1 MLKESKMKD
10 NSLDDIEAL
19 KAKQEKTE
27 LSNEEILR
35 LRRDVKEIMKRR
47 EVEEK
52 ARRRAEM
59 ERFYE
64 LGLYA

>member
-1 MLKESKMKD
+1 MFQITKEELKTLRKD
-10 NSLDDIEAL
+10 VKKIIQR
-19 KAKQEKTE
+19 QEK
-27 LSNEEILR
+27 
-35 LRRDVKEIMKRR
+35 
-47 EVEEK
+47 EEK

>member
-1 MLKESKMKD
+1 MEEQG
-10 NSLDDIEAL
+10 LDDIKSL
-19 KAKQEKTE
+19 KANLKKDKLTKEELKT
-27 LSNEEILR
+27 LR
-35 LRRDVKEIMKRR
+35 KDVKEIIQRQEK
-47 EVEEK
+47 EEK

>member
-1 MLKESKMKD
+1 MEEQG
-10 NSLDDIEAL
+10 LDDIKSL
-19 KAKQEKTE
+19 KANLKKDKLTKEELKTLRKDVKKIIQKQEK
-27 LSNEEILR
+27 
-35 LRRDVKEIMKRR
+35 
-47 EVEEK
+47 EEK

>member
-1 MLKESKMKD
+1 MEKQG
-10 NSLDDIEAL
+10 LDDIKSL
-19 KAKQEKTE
+19 KANLKKDKLTKEELKTLRKDVKKIIQRQEK
-27 LSNEEILR
+27 
-35 LRRDVKEIMKRR
+35 
-47 EVEEK
+47 EEK

>member
-1 MLKESKMKD
+1 MEEQG
-10 NSLDDIEAL
+10 LDDIKSL
-19 KAKQEKTE
+19 KANLKKDKLTKEELKTLRKDVKRIIQRQEK
-27 LSNEEILR
+27 
-35 LRRDVKEIMKRR
+35 
-47 EVEEK
+47 EEK

>member
-1 MLKESKMKD
+1 MDEQE
-10 NSLDDIEAL
+10 LDDIKFL
-19 KAKQEKTE
+19 KANLKKNKLTE
-27 LSNEEILR
+27 EELEILR
-35 LRRDVKEIMKRR
+35 KDVRAIIQKRDR
-47 EVEEK
+47 EEK